1 MLVFGDYTISS
12 VCPILMLCIQC
23 GKDRSK
29 VVDSRESRA
38 GVRRRRECL
47 SCGTRFTTLEKVQ
60 NRTLMVVKQD
70 NRREEFQTAKLAASL
85 TKACVKRPLPINAIH
100 KLIDDIENKLTEA
113 GKQEIRSELIGELV
127 MSRLK
132 GLDRVAYIRYASVYR
147 DFSDIEKFKE
157 EIEALLL
164 PDESNKVTNAQL
176 SFLGETNEPSLKPRR
191 GRPPKL

>member
-1 MLVFGDYTISS
+1 MLIFVHNTLSS
-12 VCPILMLCIQC
+12 VRPNLMLCIQC
-23 GKDRSK
+23 GKDRTK

-60 NRTLMVVKQD
+60 NRTLMVIKQD
-70 NRREEFQTAKLAASL
+70 NRREEFQRGKLAASL
-85 TKACVKRPLPINAIH
+85 TKACVKRPLPINAIN
-100 KLIDDIENKLTEA
+100 KLIDDIENKLNEA
-113 GKQEIRSELIGELV
+113 GKQELRSELIGELV
-127 MSRLK
+127 MARLK

-157 EIEALLL
+157 EIESLLL

-176 SFLGETNEPSLKPRR
+176 SFLGEGTEPSLKPRR

>member
-60 NRTLMVVKQD
+60 NRTLMVIKQD
-70 NRREEFQTAKLAASL
+70 NRREEFQSAKLAASL

-100 KLIDDIENKLTEA
+100 KLIEDIENKLTEA

-132 GLDRVAYIRYASVYR
+132 GLDRV
-147 DFSDIEKFKE
+147 FSDIEKFKE

>member
-1 MLVFGDYTISS
+1 
-12 VCPILMLCIQC
+12 MLCIQC
-23 GKDRSK
+23 GKDRTK

-60 NRTLMVVKQD
+60 NRTLMVIKHD
-70 NRREEFQTAKLAASL
+70 NRREEFQRAKLAASL
-85 TKACVKRPLPINAIH
+85 TKACVKRPLPINAIN
-100 KLIDDIENKLTEA
+100 KVIDDIESKLTES
-113 GKQEIRSELIGELV
+113 GKQEIRTELIGELV

-132 GLDRVAYIRYASVYR
+132 KLDRVAYIRYASVYR

-176 SFLGETNEPSLKPRR
+176 SFLGESNEPSLKRRR
-191 GRPPKL
+191 GRPPKI

>member
-1 MLVFGDYTISS
+1 MLLFLDYTISS
-12 VCPILMLCIQC
+12 VCSILMLCIQC

-60 NRTLMVVKQD
+60 NRTLMVIKQD
-70 NRREEFQTAKLAASL
+70 NRREEFQSAKLAASL

-100 KLIDDIENKLTEA
+100 KLIEDIENKLTEA